1 MTKNKIIT
9 LVFVVL
15 AIVSLALIYIFRIRK
30 NNKSIPVTEGVA
42 VVPTF
47 DDEISSDSSY
57 CATFQLVWND
67 MKNEIIKKDIVFNPE
82 EIMATNLNK
91 ESFTEDM
98 ISDSYYFKA
107 FGPKTIKLKEEIVN
121 GIKEKFNQTSDILD
135 DFDWGED
142 ALDDPDL
149 RRYFFYTMLYR
160 EFEYKQRFTVLE
172 NSNFGNYEDVKYF
185 GVASNSSSEVR
196 NQIIVLF
203 YNSKDD
209 FAIKLTTKSNDEV
222 IFYKNPK
229 GKTFNEIYSN
239 MTNDANKYTGSKNFS
254 NNDTFKVPMINF
266 NVKREYNEL
275 QNKPFY
281 DDENREYVIEKAV
294 QTINFKLDEKG
305 GRVKSEAAIDTNVTS
320 APVKESRN
328 FNVDDTFAIF
338 LKESS
343 RDMPYFAA
351 RIDNIKKY
359 QQYKSIIFVM
369 LFSLVIILPRS

>member
-1 MTKNKIIT
+1 MLRKILNF
-9 LVFVVL
+9 LV
-15 AIVSLALIYIFRIRK
+15 IVSIIIAISAVSLNLYS
-30 NNKSIPVTEGVA
+30 KSKLE
-42 VVPTF
+42 
-47 DDEISSDSSY
+47 DDSFNSNGE
-57 CATFQLVWND
+57 V
-67 MKNEIIKKDIVFNPE
+67 IKKNS
-82 EIMATNLNK
+82 K
-91 ESFTEDM
+91 K
-98 ISDSYYFKA
+98 DS
-107 FGPKTIKLKEEIVN
+107 N
-121 GIKEKFNQTSDILD
+121 DS
-135 DFDWGED
+135 
-142 ALDDPDL
+142 
-149 RRYFFYTMLYR
+149 
-160 EFEYKQRFTVLE
+160 
-172 NSNFGNYEDVKYF
+172 
-185 GVASNSSSEVR
+185 SNSSSEVK

-209 FAIKLTTKSNDEV
+209 FAIKLITKSNDEV

-239 MTNDANKYTGSKNFS
+239 MTNDTNKYTGNKNFS
-254 NNDTFKVPMINF
+254 NNDTFKAPMINF

-351 RIDNIKKY
+351 RIDDIRKY
-359 QQYKSIIFVM
+359 Q
-369 LFSLVIILPRS
+369 

>member
-1 MTKNKIIT
+1 MEKNKNMTII
-9 LVFVVL
+9 LIVL
-15 AIVSLALIYIFRIRK
+15 AVMSLVLIYIFRTRE
-30 NNKSIPVTEGVA
+30 NKQNIPVTEGVT

-47 DDEISSDSSY
+47 DDEITSDSSY

-67 MKNEIIKKDIVFNPE
+67 MKNNIIKKDIVFNPE

-91 ESFTEDM
+91 EGFTEDM

-107 FGPKTIKLKEEIVN
+107 FGPKTKKLKEEIVN

-135 DFDWGED
+135 DFNWEED

-160 EFEYKQRFTVLE
+160 EFEYKQRFTVLK

-185 GVASNSSSEVR
+185 GVTSNSSSEVR

-209 FAIKLTTKSNDEV
+209 FAIKLTTKSDDEV

-239 MTNDANKYTGSKNFS
+239 MISDTNKYTGNKNFS
-254 NNDTFKVPMINF
+254 SNDTFKAPMINF
-266 NVKREYNEL
+266 NVKREYSEL

-305 GRVKSEAAIDTNVTS
+305 GKVKSEAAIDTKVTS

-328 FNVDDTFAIF
+328 FDVDDTFAIF

-351 RIDNIKKY
+351 RIDDIRKY
-359 QQYKSIIFVM
+359 Q
-369 LFSLVIILPRS
+369 

>member
-9 LVFVVL
+9 IVFVVL
-15 AIVSLALIYIFRIRK
+15 AVVSLILIYIFRIRK
-30 NNKSIPVTEGVA
+30 NNQSIPVTEGVA

-67 MKNEIIKKDIVFNPE
+67 MKNNIIKKDIVFNPE

-142 ALDDPDL
+142 AIDDPDL

-160 EFEYKQRFTVLE
+160 EFEYKQKFTVLE

-185 GVASNSSSEVR
+185 GVTSNSSSEVK

-239 MTNDANKYTGSKNFS
+239 MTNDTNKYTGNKNFS
-254 NNDTFKVPMINF
+254 NNDTFKAPMINF

-305 GRVKSEAAIDTNVTS
+305 GKVKSEAAIDTNVTS
-320 APVKESRN
+320 APVKESRY
-328 FNVDDTFAIF
+328 FDVDDTFAIF

-351 RIDNIKKY
+351 RIDDIKKY
-359 QQYKSIIFVM
+359 Q
-369 LFSLVIILPRS
+369 

>member
-1 MTKNKIIT
+1 MI
-9 LVFVVL
+9 
-15 AIVSLALIYIFRIRK
+15 LI
-30 NNKSIPVTEGVA
+30 G
-42 VVPTF
+42 
-47 DDEISSDSSY
+47 
-57 CATFQLVWND
+57 
-67 MKNEIIKKDIVFNPE
+67 
-82 EIMATNLNK
+82 
-91 ESFTEDM
+91 
-98 ISDSYYFKA
+98 
-107 FGPKTIKLKEEIVN
+107 
-121 GIKEKFNQTSDILD
+121 
-135 DFDWGED
+135 GED

-328 FNVDDTFAIF
+328 FDVDDTFAIF

-359 QQYKSIIFVM
+359 Q
-369 LFSLVIILPRS
+369 

>member
-149 RRYFFYTMLYR
+149 RRYFFYTILYR